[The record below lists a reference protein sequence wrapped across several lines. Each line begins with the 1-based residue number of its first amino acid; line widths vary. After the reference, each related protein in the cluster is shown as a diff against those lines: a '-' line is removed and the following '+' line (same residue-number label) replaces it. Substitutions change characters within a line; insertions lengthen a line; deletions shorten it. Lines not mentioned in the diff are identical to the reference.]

1 MSLITIYYQ
10 SLPTVYILV
19 YYCCIMSTQTAKTTQ
34 NTNQSNDVFAIY
46 KQNVQKCFDSVTKNT
61 PQYFQATTHFQEEC
75 MKAAQKSLDAAITMQ
90 QEFAQKS
97 GLSSDVPDAAKSVI
111 VDFNKQII
119 QASSIQN
126 QIVKTTV
133 DTTTQNVKAFNDN
146 VSTFTD
152 LNKNIIQS
160 WISTFTPTRN

>member
-1 MSLITIYYQ
+1 MLKN
-10 SLPTVYILV
+10 
-19 YYCCIMSTQTAKTTQ
+19 MSTQTAKTTQ
-34 NTNQSNDVFAIY
+34 NTNQSNNVFAIY
-46 KQNVQKCFDSVTKNT
+46 KQNVQKYFDGITKNT
-61 PQYFQATTHFQEEC
+61 PQYFQTTTHFQEEC
-75 MKAAQKSLDAAITMQ
+75 MKAAQKSFDAAITMQ

-146 VSTFTD
+146 VATFTD

-160 WISTFTPTRN
+160 WITTCTPTRN

>member
-1 MSLITIYYQ
+1 
-10 SLPTVYILV
+10 
-19 YYCCIMSTQTAKTTQ
+19 MSTQTAKPTQ
-34 NTNQSNDVFAIY
+34 NTNQTNNVFAIY
-46 KQNVQKCFDSVTKNT
+46 KQNVQKCFDSITKNT
-61 PQYFQATTHFQEEC
+61 PQYFQTTTHFQEEC
-75 MKAAQKSLDAAITMQ
+75 MKATQKSFDAAITMQ

-146 VSTFTD
+146 VATFTD

>member
-1 MSLITIYYQ
+1 
-10 SLPTVYILV
+10 
-19 YYCCIMSTQTAKTTQ
+19 MSTQTTQ
-34 NTNQSNDVFAIY
+34 NTNQSNDVFTIY
-46 KQNVQKCFDSVTKNT
+46 KQNVQKCFESVTKNT

-75 MKAAQKSLDAAITMQ
+75 MKAAQKSFDAAITMQ

-97 GLSSDVPDAAKSVI
+97 GLSSDVPDAAKTVI

-126 QIVKTTV
+126 QIVKTV
-133 DTTTQNVKAFNDN
+133 IDATTQNVKSFNDN

-160 WISTFTPTRN
+160 WITSCTPTRN

>member
-1 MSLITIYYQ
+1 
-10 SLPTVYILV
+10 
-19 YYCCIMSTQTAKTTQ
+19 MSTQTAKTTQ

-46 KQNVQKCFDSVTKNT
+46 KQNVQKLFESVSKNT
-61 PQYFQATTHFQEEC
+61 PQYFQTTTHFQEEC
-75 MKAAQKSLDAAITMQ
+75 MKAAQKSFDAAITMQ

-97 GLSSDVPDAAKSVI
+97 GLSTDIPEAAKTAI

-126 QIVKTTV
+126 QIVKTAF

-152 LNKNIIQS
+152 LNKNIVQS
-160 WISTFTPTRN
+160 WISTCTPTTN

>member
-1 MSLITIYYQ
+1 
-10 SLPTVYILV
+10 
-19 YYCCIMSTQTAKTTQ
+19 MSTQTQKTTQ

-46 KQNVQKCFDSVTKNT
+46 KQNVQKYFDGIAKNT

-75 MKAAQKSLDAAITMQ
+75 MKSAKKSFDAAITMQ

-97 GLSSDVPDAAKSVI
+97 GLSTDIPEAAKTVI
-111 VDFNKQII
+111 VDFNKQVI
-119 QASSIQN
+119 QASNIQN

-133 DTTTQNVKAFNDN
+133 DTTTQNVKTFNDN
-146 VSTFTD
+146 VTTFTD

-160 WISTFTPTRN
+160 WINTCTPTRN

>member
-1 MSLITIYYQ
+1 
-10 SLPTVYILV
+10 
-19 YYCCIMSTQTAKTTQ
+19 MSTQTQTQKTTQ

-46 KQNVQKCFDSVTKNT
+46 KQNVQKCFESISKNT
-61 PQYFQATTHFQEEC
+61 PQYFQTTTHFQEEC
-75 MKAAQKSLDAAITMQ
+75 MKATQKSFDAAITMQ

-97 GLSSDVPDAAKSVI
+97 GLSTDIPEAAKTVI
-111 VDFNKQII
+111 VDFNKQVI

-133 DTTTQNVKAFNDN
+133 DTTTQNVKTFNDN
-146 VSTFTD
+146 VTTFTD

-160 WISTFTPTRN
+160 WINTCTPTRN

>member
-1 MSLITIYYQ
+1 MLFRS
-10 SLPTVYILV
+10 
-19 YYCCIMSTQTAKTTQ
+19 QTAK
-34 NTNQSNDVFAIY
+34 TNQSNDVFAIY
-46 KQNVQKCFDSVTKNT
+46 KQNVEKCFESVTKNT

-75 MKAAQKSLDAAITMQ
+75 MKAAQKSFDAAITMQ

-133 DTTTQNVKAFNDN
+133 DTTTQNVKTFNDN

-160 WISTFTPTRN
+160 WINAFTPTRN

>member
-1 MSLITIYYQ
+1 
-10 SLPTVYILV
+10 
-19 YYCCIMSTQTAKTTQ
+19 MSTQTTQ
-34 NTNQSNDVFAIY
+34 NTNQPNDVFAIY
-46 KQNVQKCFDSVTKNT
+46 KQNVQKCFESVTKNT

-75 MKAAQKSLDAAITMQ
+75 VKAAQKSFDAAITMQ

-126 QIVKTTV
+126 QIVKTV
-133 DTTTQNVKAFNDN
+133 IDATTQNVKSFNDN

-160 WISTFTPTRN
+160 WITSCTPTRN